1 MSKTKPS
8 LTERFVLRLP
18 LDLRGRVAEKARR
31 NHRSINS
38 EILHTLDSSFD
49 TPGEVGMNLP
59 REISPTERKL
69 RGIIHTLGVAQQEA
83 LIALLQ
89 TDPAE
94 GSDSTGKSQ
103 KA

>member
-8 LTERFVLRLP
+8 LTERFVLRLS

-49 TPGEVGMNLP
+49 TPGEDGINIS
-59 REISPTERKL
+59 REISATERKL
-69 RGIIHTLGVAQQEA
+69 RGIIHTLGVSQQEA
-83 LIALLQ
+83 LIALLE
-89 TDPAE
+89 TDTAE
-94 GSDSTGKSQ
+94 GTDSTSSQQ

>member
-1 MSKTKPS
+1 MSKIKPS
-8 LTERFVLRLP
+8 LTERFVLRLS
-18 LDLRGRVAEKARR
+18 LELRGRVAEKARR

-49 TPGEVGMNLP
+49 TLGEDEISIP
-59 REISPTERKL
+59 REISATERKL

-83 LIALLQ
+83 LIALLE
-89 TDPAE
+89 TDPAQE
-94 GSDSTGKSQ
+94 CDSTGRSK

>member
-1 MSKTKPS
+1 M
-8 LTERFVLRLP
+8 
-18 LDLRGRVAEKARR
+18 VAEKARR

-49 TPGEVGMNLP
+49 TPGEDGISIP
-59 REISPTERKL
+59 RDISATERKL

-83 LIALLQ
+83 LIALLE
-89 TDPAE
+89 TDPPE
-94 GSDSTGKSQ
+94 GSDSNGKSQ